1 MSKKKSEQIAEQ
13 VAQKREQLEAIF
25 KQYREGGEKAGHA
38 MPDDVRND
46 IKARTEEVKTLNSSL
61 GNQAEMERIEEENQ
75 KGLEELNRAQSTV
88 PQPGSVK
95 AGQGRVEGFTPA
107 GHTVVD
113 SKDLSVVYEEGDL
126 GIDQKTLEVISSTD
140 YKRAFRNYL
149 RKKESHLSLAE
160 MKTLQEGQDSA
171 GGFLVPDDVLGRI
184 VQRKPTPTRLGG
196 RVTRLQTSRDAISM
210 AKVNYTADDIYTTGI
225 RVTWTGEKPISSTQH
240 RATDPSIGQIR
251 IPVHTSMLSL
261 GVTLDQVEDSAFPLV
276 SWVSEKFQETLDILD
291 DDMVA
296 NGDGIGKP
304 AGMLFNPGGTDQP
317 DIVKTGDAN
326 LITADGIQDLGFAL
340 PEQYDENAAFYF
352 NKTSTGKA
360 IAKLKDSDGRYI
372 YGMGLQDSGL
382 APSIRNR
389 QLLGYDT
396 VWSALFPSV
405 AANAFPIVFGDLT
418 GYYLVRRIG
427 FSIQVIREKYAE
439 DNMLVLLG
447 RVRLGGQVAE
457 PFKMKVQ
464 KVAA

>member
-1 MSKKKSEQIAEQ
+1 MAKRKSEELADQ
-13 VAQKREQLEAIF
+13 VALKRTEIENIF
-25 KQYREGGEKAGHA
+25 KEYRPGGTKDGQA
-38 MPDDVRND
+38 MPDEIIKDV
-46 IKARTEEVKTLNSSL
+46 KARTEEVKQLGSRL
-61 GNQAEMERIEEENQ
+61 GNEQELERIEADNTKE
-75 KGLEELNRAQSTV
+75 LEALNAPVQTV
-88 PQPGSVK
+88 PHPGSK
-95 AGQGRVEGFTPA
+95 LKPGESRVEGFSPA
-107 GHTVVD
+107 GATVVD

-126 GIDQKTLEVISSTD
+126 GIDQKTFEAISSID
-140 YKRAFRNYL
+140 YKRAFRSYL
-149 RKKESHLSLAE
+149 RKKESQISSAE
-160 MKTLQEGQDSA
+160 MKVLQEGSDAA
-171 GGFLVPDDVLGRI
+171 GGFLVPDDVLATI
-184 VQRKPTPTRLGG
+184 VQRKPTPTKLGG

-225 RVTWTGEKPISSTQH
+225 RVTWTGEKPSSSTQH

-251 IPVHTSMLSL
+251 IPVHTAMLSL
-261 GVTLDQVEDSAFPLV
+261 GLTLDQIEDSAFPLV
-276 SWVSEKFQETLDILD
+276 SWVSGKFQETLDILD
-291 DDMVA
+291 DDMIA

-304 AGMLFNPGGTDQP
+304 AGLLFNPGGTDQP

-326 LITADGIQDLGFAL
+326 LITADGIQDLAFAL
-340 PEQYDENAAFYF
+340 PEQYDENAAFFF

-360 IAKLKDSDGRYI
+360 IAKLKDSDNRYI

-389 QLLGYDT
+389 QLLGYDSI
-396 VWSALFPSV
+396 WSALFPNV

-418 GYYLVRRIG
+418 GYYLVRRVG

-457 PFKMKVQ
+457 PFKMK
-464 KVAA
+464 